1 MSFKK
6 TLCKIQNSVVQFP
19 CIRPDDVDFYLDAH
33 LSKHHPSGRREL
45 SIRTSIYVQKL
56 WTILGCIRPDVS
68 TTHPDA
74 FQCSISKNDFFPK
87 HGYGKTAVTVRTT
100 WLFRPDAILDKASR
114 TEDVQPSERQTP
126 WSGRSSLNMEIVC
139 SRSTTVW
146 TLGQHHPDATL
157 FRKDFQA
164 NSESRLHSCPFE
176 HPQLLSRC
184 RLGKSYQTRFR
195 FSVAYKW
202 TPP

>member
-1 MSFKK
+1 M
-6 TLCKIQNSVVQFP
+6 
-19 CIRPDDVDFYLDAH
+19 
-33 LSKHHPSGRREL
+33 
-45 SIRTSIYVQKL
+45 
-56 WTILGCIRPDVS
+56 
-68 TTHPDA
+68 
-74 FQCSISKNDFFPK
+74 
-87 HGYGKTAVTVRTT
+87 T

-202 TPP
+202 TPPRHVICKNSVLNSVELREFILGVVVLIRSLSSHCRCVLLLCWNWSLS